1 MNALLKV
8 LGPCG
13 PTAEK
18 SIGAG
23 KVTGRTHLYGREGRR
38 EGDRPF
44 WIPRF
49 GMVPKGR
56 GCANLMLHAG
66 PWLAHN
72 RRFVRMGMDS
82 GTGAVGHVGG
92 GMGNWR

>member
-18 SIGAG
+18 SKGAG
-23 KVTGRTHLYGREGRR
+23 KVPGRLHPTAGKDPGKVTGH
-38 EGDRPF
+38 F